1 MRNLKLFSGI
11 LSYQR
16 SSYHNVR
23 LSKHCVYNELTLS
36 LLADLPI
43 KGQEIDFLDL
53 HSCRRQIEE
62 RKGYKDFFRGVV
74 EGFYYYISV
83 V

>member
-1 MRNLKLFSGI
+1 MDEESEAI
-11 LSYQR
+11 LR
-16 SSYHNVR
+16 HF
-23 LSKHCVYNELTLS
+23 ELPKELIPQS
-36 LLADLPI
+36 DLPI